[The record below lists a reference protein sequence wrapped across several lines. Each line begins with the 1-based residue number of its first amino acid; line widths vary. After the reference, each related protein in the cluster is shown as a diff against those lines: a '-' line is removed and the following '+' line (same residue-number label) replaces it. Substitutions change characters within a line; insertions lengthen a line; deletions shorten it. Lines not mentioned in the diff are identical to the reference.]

1 MSASARGPPP
11 PPPPGAGGRNEIN
24 LLSSNEKENRNTSA
38 ADDDES
44 SDNAVSY
51 RWLDEGV
58 TQSDGLVSH
67 DAVQLTSQ
75 GRTFSVRTGDAVLL
89 FSDESDWGAQ
99 WPCRVERM
107 WEPAHHL
114 NNPDPPPVF
123 FTARWFWHKGDL
135 EQLPYQW
142 EGSLTREE
150 LVSRM
155 EVDEVVLSNHLD
167 ENEIATIEGPCY
179 MTYKVTSESHGRTTG
194 SAATGARVH
203 LPKSFQC
210 QYKVDIRPD
219 SSAVTL
225 LPMTSEDKRY
235 FTRNL
240 TEDQRQAIQDQRR
253 ALREHSANLQSYVT
267 PHAQD
272 QDQDVV
278 EQMDE
283 DNVQAQDEAA
293 GAEEE
298 EEGDTTA
305 AGEETEE
312 KEGNGEESGDGDV
325 EENEDMDVEQEQD
338 GSTEIAG
345 AEPNDTMGTSSSD
358 GSDDDDSASS
368 DSRQEK
374 MQIIEG
380 EGSNLR
386 SDILVGGKHQAVV
399 GPFVPGHVVRSR
411 KPKLVWK
418 ANQLSETALHDFLN
432 RLADIHT
439 PYLSRH
445 GLTTQEP
452 YYPLP
457 VERTEELMRQMPA
470 GKSLTGSSVSTA
482 SSVCIQRNALLKECN
497 IDAALEIL
505 HDNQYNVDAAL
516 EAAKS
521 KLESLSGGWT
531 RAEKEIFDQGFR
543 HYDGSLRMIGK
554 KIGPTKTF
562 RDVVDYHYRFKIPDQ
577 FRLYQTKRREQA
589 VRMMDC
595 IEKRRYHDHTLYP
608 SGENN
613 TAGND
618 VDLGAKRRKHW
629 SETSATES
637 TGAVEER
644 RQSAKDLLLEVQNVK
659 GKETMAEVAAIIRQL
674 HTAYD
679 AETKDALLSLLR
691 GHPELQKRFLDFLP
705 KRF

>member
-1 MSASARGPPP
+1 MSNIAGAPNQGQGPP
-11 PPPPGAGGRNEIN
+11 GEVN
-24 LLSSNEKENRNTSA
+24 NEKENQN
-38 ADDDES
+38 DVNDLMDN
-44 SDNAVSY
+44 NAVSY
-51 RWLDEGV
+51 RWLDEGI
-58 TQSDGLVSH
+58 THADGCVYH

-75 GRTFSVRTGDAVLL
+75 GRTFQVRKGDAVLL

-107 WEPAHHL
+107 WEPVQ
-114 NNPDPPPVF
+114 NFIDPDPRPVL

-150 LVSRM
+150 LVARM
-155 EVDEVVLSNHLD
+155 AGDEVVLSNHLD

-179 MTYKVTSESHGRTTG
+179 MTYRATSENRIRPTAQRT
-194 SAATGARVH
+194 H

-210 QYKVDIRPD
+210 QYKVDIMPGN
-219 SSAVTL
+219 STVKL
-225 LPMTSEDKRY
+225 LPMTSEDKR
-235 FTRNL
+235 FFARNL

-253 ALREHSANLQSYVT
+253 ALREHPPNEQSLYVDMTANE
-267 PHAQD
+267 QD
-272 QDQDVV
+272 ETIDNDVN
-278 EQMDE
+278 EDE
-283 DNVQAQDEAA
+283 DDNGGGAA
-293 GAEEE
+293 AFDNEEE
-298 EEGDTTA
+298 EEDGGGGDDA
-305 AGEETEE
+305 PEHQGAKE
-312 KEGNGEESGDGDV
+312 KEVIALESDEGDDDDEDDDDG
-325 EENEDMDVEQEQD
+325 ENEDMDIVQEED
-338 GSTEIAG
+338 TSAARPERA
-345 AEPNDTMGTSSSD
+345 DTMGTSSSD
-358 GSDDDDSASS
+358 GSDDDDDSASS
-368 DSRQEK
+368 DSRREK

-386 SDILVGGKHQAVV
+386 SDILVGSKHQAVV
-399 GPFVPGHVVRSR
+399 VPFVPGHVVQSR

-418 ANQLSETALHDFLN
+418 PQQLSETALHDFLS
-432 RLADIHT
+432 RLADLHT

-452 YYPLP
+452 YCPLP
-457 VERTEELMRQMPA
+457 IERAEALMREMPS
-470 GKSLTGSSVSTA
+470 GKSLTGSSISTA
-482 SSVCIQRNALLKECN
+482 SSVCIKKNSLLKECN
-497 IDAALEIL
+497 IDAALELL
-505 HDNQYNVDAAL
+505 HDHQYNADAAL

-521 KLESLSGGWT
+521 NLDGISGGWT

-608 SGENN
+608 SGEN
-613 TAGND
+613 TAATKD
-618 VDLGAKRRKHW
+618 IEPDAKRRKHW
-629 SETSATES
+629 SETSVAES

-644 RQSAKDLLLEVQNVK
+644 RQSAKGLLLEVQKVK
-659 GKETMAEVAAIIRQL
+659 GKETMGEVAAIIRQL
-674 HTAYD
+674 HTSYD
-679 AETKDALLSLLR
+679 AETKDALFSLLR
-691 GHPELQKRFLDFLP
+691 GDPDLQKRFLDFLP

>member
-1 MSASARGPPP
+1 MSNIAGAPNQGQGQGPP
-11 PPPPGAGGRNEIN
+11 N
-24 LLSSNEKENRNTSA
+24 NEKENRN
-38 ADDDES
+38 DDEES
-44 SDNAVSY
+44 LDNNAVSY
-51 RWLDEGV
+51 RWLDEGI
-58 TQSDGLVSH
+58 THADGRVYH
-67 DAVQLTSQ
+67 DSVQLTSQ
-75 GRTFSVRTGDAVLL
+75 GRTFQVRKGDAVLL

-107 WEPAHHL
+107 WEPAQ
-114 NNPDPPPVF
+114 NFIDPDPRPVL

-142 EGSLTREE
+142 DGSLTREE
-150 LVSRM
+150 LVARM
-155 EVDEVVLSNHLD
+155 AVDEVVLSNHLD

-179 MTYKVTSESHGRTTG
+179 MTYRATSENRIRPTAART
-194 SAATGARVH
+194 H

-210 QYKVDIRPD
+210 QYKVDIMPGN
-219 SSAVTL
+219 STVKL
-225 LPMTSEDKRY
+225 LPMTLEDKR
-235 FTRNL
+235 FFARNL

-253 ALREHSANLQSYVT
+253 ALREHPSNQQSHQQSFVDMT
-267 PHAQD
+267 LND
-272 QDQDVV
+272 S
-278 EQMDE
+278 EEGMDE
-283 DNVQAQDEAA
+283 DDNGGGGAA
-293 GAEEE
+293 FDNEEEE
-298 EEGDTTA
+298 EEGGGGDDTSERQDA
-305 AGEETEE
+305 KE
-312 KEGNGEESGDGDV
+312 KEGNDDGSDEGDDDDG
-325 EENEDMDVEQEQD
+325 ENEDMDIVQQEDASSARPEQ
-338 GSTEIAG
+338 

-358 GSDDDDSASS
+358 GSDDDDDSASS
-368 DSRQEK
+368 DSRLDK

-386 SDILVGGKHQAVV
+386 SDTLVGSKHQAVV
-399 GPFVPGHVVRSR
+399 GPFVPGHIVQSR

-418 ANQLSETALHDFLN
+418 PQQLSETALHDFLS
-432 RLADIHT
+432 RLADLHT

-452 YYPLP
+452 YCPLP
-457 VERTEELMRQMPA
+457 IERAEELMRTMPS
-470 GKSLTGSSVSTA
+470 GESLTGSSISTA
-482 SSVCIQRNALLKECN
+482 SSVCTKRNALLKECN
-497 IDAALEIL
+497 IDAALELL
-505 HDNQYNVDAAL
+505 HDHQYNADAAL

-521 KLESLSGGWT
+521 NLDGVSGGWT

-608 SGENN
+608 SGEN
-613 TAGND
+613 TAAAKD
-618 VDLGAKRRKHW
+618 IEPDAKRRKHW
-629 SETSATES
+629 SETSVAES

-644 RQSAKDLLLEVQNVK
+644 RQSAKDLLLEVQKVK
-659 GKETMAEVAAIIRQL
+659 GKETMGEVAAIIRQL
-674 HTAYD
+674 HTSYD
-679 AETKDALLSLLR
+679 AETKDALFSLLR
-691 GHPELQKRFLDFLP
+691 GHPDLQKRFLDFLP